1 MANDPSNLP
10 PAGTET
16 GAAGTPTADPMT
28 SATNANPVRPGG
40 APARVYMNEKIV
52 PYLLEGMKNVTKEQY
67 VIYYLTVSCFV
78 FATIANSA
86 LLRPANPLRVL
97 GEYLIQKSNEVEGA
111 QSGKSPE

>member
-10 PAGTET
+10 TAGTAT

-28 SATNANPVRPGG
+28 SATNATPVRPGG

-67 VIYYLTVSCFV
+67 VIYVFHLAYLNLF
-78 FATIANSA
+78 
-86 LLRPANPLRVL
+86 PLRL
-97 GEYLIQKSNEVEGA
+97 LTR
-111 QSGKSPE
+111 